1 MHHELFQLTS
11 FQLLTAVR
19 CHTNPITISLFDNHP
34 PIGRGDVVEI
44 QGPASS
50 GKTHFLYQLL
60 LSCILPRAES
70 SGTPAHQGTSAIIY
84 DLDFS
89 FDILRFRRILTKRI
103 SCLFPMFGATEHAEL
118 VQASLRRLHIFRPRS
133 QSQLAASLK
142 YLPSYHVTRMPEN
155 EIGFLAIDSIS
166 TYYWPER
173 LREEQMHHFAPER
186 ARNRS
191 DILCSVLA
199 ALGDVIQLYSP
210 VVVLTNWG
218 LHAVAQVHHP
228 HGPAVLYKQHLRHFP
243 MLHNVSSIGTR
254 AIPEN
259 CDSTILSRSIVLA
272 HHISLSCPTTC
283 LPSARGSLVSRQ
295 AFQDGEEI
303 EGRGCGVVG
312 LITSSSVQG
321 NRPFQFL
328 ISGDALTQQLQ
339 TES

>member
-1 MHHELFQLTS
+1 MS

-19 CHTNPITISLFDNHP
+19 CHTNPIAISLFDDHP
-34 PIGRGDVVEI
+34 PIGRGDVVEV

-50 GKTHFLYQLL
+50 GKTHLLYQLL
-60 LSCILPRAES
+60 LSCILPRARS
-70 SGTPAHQGTSAIIY
+70 SSTSSSPADQGTSAIIY

-89 FDILRFRRILTKRI
+89 FDMLRFRCTLAKRI

-142 YLPSYHVTRMPEN
+142 YLPSYHATRMPEN

-166 TYYWPER
+166 AYYWPER
-173 LREEQMHHFAPER
+173 LREEQMHHFAPEK

-191 DILCSVLA
+191 DTLCNVLA

-218 LHAVAQVHHP
+218 LHAVAQVHHS

-243 MLHNVSSIGTR
+243 MLHNMSSIGAR
-254 AIPEN
+254 AAPEN
-259 CDSTILSRSIVLA
+259 YNSSIISRPIVLA
-272 HHISLSCPTTC
+272 HRISLSCPTTS

-295 AFQDGEEI
+295 EFQDREEI
-303 EGRGCGVVG
+303 KGKGRGVVG

-321 NRPFQFL
+321 NRLFEFL
-328 ISGDALTQQLQ
+328 ISGDALMQKLQ